1 MEVDATPH
9 ADNRSFVYVSRVRST
24 HDVSPAAKFIF
35 RRWNDVQTPVSRPRS
50 SSPYSRTICARQSAW
65 LLYAP
70 QRAISRT
77 AGPSQFRKTMHAPPP
92 LRTSRHTAS
101 ASCRV
106 GRPMRAVYRSL
117 VPKARLRSFRIS
129 GFSLFSGAGRDC
141 TVDRNSLTATAFWKC
156 PDSCAPHGA
165 QVPSVSGSRALRR
178 RVSARVIQASSNDF
192 RPSRRRSMVA
202 GGLSRQ
208 SSAA

>member
-1 MEVDATPH
+1 MSEETELSHLRRKFRLAAFVNRHSRRGDFDLQTMEVDATPH

-141 TVDRNSLTATAFWKC
+141 TVDRASR
-156 PDSCAPHGA
+156 HGSGE
-165 QVPSVSGSRALRR
+165 SVRLLRTYPELKL
-178 RVSARVIQASSNDF
+178 V
-192 RPSRRRSMVA
+192 
-202 GGLSRQ
+202 
-208 SSAA
+208 